1 MNEQYIK
8 SIWRAFP
15 INEQIHISDLYSLF
29 QIHYDKDYEFAGET
43 HNFWECLYVMDGE
56 VCVSADERVYNLKSG
71 EIIFHKPLELH
82 KFTVTSNGGVDVL
95 IFSFSAEGSLT
106 VWLRDKVFGLSAVQK
121 TLIEAML
128 MYIQLQKAADV
139 QPQKEYRYLLPYE
152 HLPNYMQMIVTYLYQ
167 LFLSLADEGIVS
179 EVSSAPDA
187 MIFGKA
193 IGYLNSNLDRQPTI
207 LEIARFCNVSES
219 SLKRVFDRYAGM
231 GVHKYLLKLKIKA
244 AMELLQDGEGVS
256 AVAERVGFSSQ
267 SYFSKAFK
275 RETGQ
280 NPTEFKR

>member
-95 IFSFSAEGSLT
+95 IFSFSAEGVRQHIVVGANCIL
-106 VWLRDKVFGLSAVQK
+106 FSAVIP
-121 TLIEAML
+121 TRLCRIGMHGRL
-128 MYIQLQKAADV
+128 LPV
-139 QPQKEYRYLLPYE
+139 QPQ
-152 HLPNYMQMIVTYLYQ
+152 IVVA
-167 LFLSLADEGIVS
+167 LFD
-179 EVSSAPDA
+179 
-187 MIFGKA
+187 K
-193 IGYLNSNLDRQPTI
+193 QK
-207 LEIARFCNVSES
+207 FC
-219 SLKRVFDRYAGM
+219 F
-231 GVHKYLLKLKIKA
+231 
-244 AMELLQDGEGVS
+244 
-256 AVAERVGFSSQ
+256 
-267 SYFSKAFK
+267 
-275 RETGQ
+275 
-280 NPTEFKR
+280 